1 MPAELV
7 TSFTRL
13 PLSIHRYTK
22 NLFAYVLPSCKY
34 DLVLGLPWLE
44 KHNPYISWKEHEL
57 TFGENCIAKG
67 CCKFETT
74 VPYAKDSQ
82 HDALKIKPL
91 LQPLVKPLEKPLP
104 TPLTPLPSLS
114 IASILAA
121 AFATAAR

>member
-1 MPAELV
+1 MPAEPV

-13 PLSIHRYTK
+13 PLSIHRHTE
-22 NLFAYVLPSCKY
+22 NLFAHVLPSCKY